1 MGPSFKYI
9 TASRVGP
16 NLNHRPNR
24 LGKKRLKAFF
34 RRKLYIIES
43 VKTYAEERVRRSER
57 RMKKR

>member
-43 VKTYAEERVRRSER
+43 LKLTPRNASEEAKDE
-57 RMKKR
+57 

>member
-57 RMKKR
+57 